1 MLAMCSCTYIYNRR
15 NRLKMMNAGEG
26 LISSGYSRRVQH
38 VVHEILFI
46 RAEKN
51 FCVGHG
57 RQCNVK
63 SYYAYILF
71 QDF

>member
-1 MLAMCSCTYIYNRR
+1 
-15 NRLKMMNAGEG
+15 MMNAGEG